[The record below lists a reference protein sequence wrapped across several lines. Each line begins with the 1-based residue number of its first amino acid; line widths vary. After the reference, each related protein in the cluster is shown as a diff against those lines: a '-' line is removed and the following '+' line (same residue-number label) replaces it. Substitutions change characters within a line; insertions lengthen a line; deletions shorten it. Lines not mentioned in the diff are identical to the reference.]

1 MNELSKDQQHLQRET
16 AMKKHVL
23 FIASAL
29 LLPVMA
35 WAGKAHEHGSVK
47 LNVSIEGQ
55 QLTIALESPLDGI
68 VGFERAPKNAAEK
81 AKVDAAVAQLQAAEK
96 LFKVDA
102 AAACSLSKTTLMA
115 PVIGVGV
122 AAPVADKSGHGDLDG
137 EFVFDCQDAS
147 KVRQIEVGLFDAFPG
162 MKRID
167 VQAATAAGQIKR
179 TLRRSAQAGPS
190 TLLLTRDK

>member
-1 MNELSKDQQHLQRET
+1 
-16 AMKKHVL
+16 MKKHLL
-23 FIASAL
+23 FVASTL
-29 LLPVMA
+29 MLPFVV
-35 WAGKAHEHGSVK
+35 WAGKAHEHGAVK
-47 LNVSIEGQ
+47 LNVTVEGK

-102 AAACSLSKTTLMA
+102 AAACTLSKTTLMA

-122 AAPVADKSGHGDLDG
+122 ATPVADKSGHGDLDG
-137 EFVFDCQDAS
+137 EFIFECQDTS
-147 KVRQIEVGLFDAFPG
+147 KVRQIDVALFGTFPN

-167 VQAATAAGQIKR
+167 VQAATPAGQIKR
-179 TLRRSAQAGPS
+179 TLRRGSQSGPS

>member
-1 MNELSKDQQHLQRET
+1 
-16 AMKKHVL
+16 MKKHL
-23 FIASAL
+23 LLTASAL
-29 LLPVMA
+29 LLPVLV
-35 WAGKAHEHGSVK
+35 WAGKAHEHGVVK
-47 LNVSIEGQ
+47 LNVVIEGKQ
-55 QLTIALESPLDGI
+55 VTIAMESPLDAI

-102 AAACSLSKTTLMA
+102 AAACRLSKTALMA

-122 AAPVADKSGHGDLDG
+122 PEPVADKSGHGDLDG
-137 EFVFDCQDAS
+137 EFVFECQDTRQ
-147 KVRQIEVGLFDAFPG
+147 VRQIDLGLFDAFPN

-167 VQAATAAGQIKR
+167 VQAATPAGQIKR
-179 TLRRSAQAGPS
+179 TLRRGTQSGPS